1 MAALQRVEAP
11 GTCSLA
17 TFDARLVVAEVL
29 FEHNELDIAQEQLE
43 TALQL
48 CRSAGAAHWAWA
60 VEVDLVRVMIAQ
72 ERPGDA
78 LNRLGRLR
86 QLGLRNPPPHHLLQ
100 RFNDVQIACR
110 LSLGD
115 LEGALMV
122 ARSAHA
128 GDISGE
134 LLARIELASGR
145 PDRALARLNSRRSAT
160 LAGGIRRLVLLA
172 CTERQRGR
180 APSRPMR
187 QCARL

>member
-11 GTCSLA
+11 STCSLA

-29 FEHNELDIAQEQLE
+29 FEHNELDIAQAQLE

-60 VEVDLVRVMIAQ
+60 VEVDLVRVMIAE

-78 LNRLGRLR
+78 LNRLGHLR

-128 GDISGE
+128 GISPANYSLGSNW
-134 LLARIELASGR
+134 LLAVPTVR
-145 PDRALARLNSRRSAT
+145 LARLEFETVGHSRK
-160 LAGGIRRLVLLA
+160 
-172 CTERQRGR
+172 
-180 APSRPMR
+180 
-187 QCARL
+187 